1 MLGLLIFVVLP
12 ILIIYLVCKK
22 LEETQALKTE
32 KALEQVNK
40 EKQMRYEQ
48 MSKGKKT
55 AQEIFDEKLIRVKYE
70 ETIEK
75 GRCSYNTLTE
85 FLSVHGA
92 SCLLVCDNILPKFIL
107 EDGAI
112 YIAIPTYCKDDT
124 VERYEQSY
132 EQNVKKEI
140 APSSFYFKKIVNC
153 DDFYTGIVNEYEYAL
168 VKYIGIIR
176 ASTPEESK
184 RHWRLVNGW
193 LYEAVGGRK

>member
-1 MLGLLIFVVLP
+1 ML
-12 ILIIYLVCKK
+12 
-22 LEETQALKTE
+22 
-32 KALEQVNK
+32 
-40 EKQMRYEQ
+40 
-48 MSKGKKT
+48 S
-55 AQEIFDEKLIRVKYE
+55 
-70 ETIEK
+70 
-75 GRCSYNTLTE
+75 S
-85 FLSVHGA
+85 FLS
-92 SCLLVCDNILPKFIL
+92 D
-107 EDGAI
+107 I